1 MPKSIFSRQQLE
13 AFSQGFSEKYES
25 EAIAQRGRFLEAFPL
40 DKLPKLQRDEYVIG
54 LQKPTFCS
62 LVEAGTKEW
71 ALIQGATSNKFGIY
85 YGRTKTDP
93 VKRYRHTLKFGATP
107 EQAFTNAKMHLVSLI
122 DTARADDLD
131 FEAIDQNP
139 LSQMFKAK
147 ILSLYFPEKFLN
159 VCSAEHLEMLAAIFG
174 HENVYSPSRAQHLLV
189 EEKRKNAITIEW
201 SNPKFMSFL
210 YRTYIWQ
217 SRKSAT
223 KARTKPSVKHRLVNF
238 EEIQAERSRIGL
250 LAEEFALE
258 WERNR
263 LRGHNILSG
272 KVAMIDDRRQ
282 KPSYGYDF
290 ESWSSL
296 KARRFIEVKSVGKL
310 RGENCYR
317 FFLSDN
323 EHEVSQSAT
332 HRRNYFFYLVYFSGK
347 GKPDRVEPWLASE
360 LYELAYLQPASFIAS
375 FSNLD

>member
-1 MPKSIFSRQQLE
+1 MSKSLLNRQQLE
-13 AFSQGFSEKYES
+13 TFSRDFSERYEAD
-25 EAIAQRGRFLEAFPL
+25 AIAQRGRFLEAFPL
-40 DKLPKLQRDEYVIG
+40 SKLPKLQRDQYVIG

-93 VKRYRHTLKFGATP
+93 TKKYRHTLKFGTTAD
-107 EQAFTNAKMHLVSLI
+107 QAFANAKMCLINLI
-122 DTARADDLD
+122 DSACAKDLD

-159 VCSAEHLEMLAAIFG
+159 VCSAEHLEMLVDILG
-174 HENVYSPSRAQHLLV
+174 HKNVYSPSQAQHLLIA
-189 EEKRKNAITIEW
+189 EKHKNPVTSEW

-210 YRTYIWQ
+210 YRTYVRQ
-217 SRKSAT
+217 SHETTAEPRRRQIISH
-223 KARTKPSVKHRLVNF
+223 RTVNF
-238 EEIQAERSRIGL
+238 EEVQAERSRIGI

-263 LRGHNILSG
+263 LRGHNLLSE
-272 KVAMIDDRRQ
+272 KVEKIVDRRQ
-282 KPSYGYDF
+282 QQSYGYDF

-296 KARRFIEVKSVGKL
+296 RARRFIEVKSVAKL
-310 RGENCYR
+310 RGEDRFR
-317 FFLSDN
+317 FFLSAN
-323 EHEVSQSAT
+323 EHLVSQSDT
-332 HRRNYFFYLVYFSGK
+332 HRCEYFFYLVYFNGK
-347 GKPDRVEPWLASE
+347 GQADRVEPWLASE
-360 LYELAYLQPASFIAS
+360 LYEFASLQPASFIVM
-375 FSNLD
+375 F